1 MTKKEKLKI
10 YQDVKKE
17 INTLRNGGCV
27 CFGRVGGH
35 PHDYDVV
42 VERDDMVEFQ
52 PTYIVNDYIMS
63 NRAEII
69 GLICR
74 EIL

>member
-1 MTKKEKLKI
+1 M
-10 YQDVKKE
+10 
-17 INTLRNGGCV
+17 